1 MSSAVIAT
9 GAEGA
14 SGRAE
19 MPSTD
24 LPIADLPIAEMPLDE
39 VPLADRRQI
48 VWSSVIGT
56 TVEWYDFLIY
66 GTASALVFNKL
77 FFPSIDP
84 VVGTIAAFG
93 SYAVGF
99 LARPLGGVVFGHFG
113 DRIGR
118 KAMLS
123 LTIIIMGLGT
133 FLIGCLPTYAQIGI
147 WAPILLVALR
157 LVQGIGIGGEWGGAV
172 LMVVESVPPHRRGF
186 FGSIVQLGYPLGVIL
201 SIGAFALAALLPEAQ
216 FLSWGWRLPFLA
228 SALLVGIGLFIR
240 LRLHET
246 PSFERVKR
254 RAAVARMPAAK
265 IPIVEILTEH
275 PRTFLKAVGLKV
287 SEIAYVSIV
296 TVFSISYVTGQLGL
310 PRSVILNGILI
321 AAVIELFTIPVF
333 GWLSDR
339 FGRRTLFVAA
349 CLFSIAFA
357 FPLFQLLDTRDP
369 TVITLTVAV
378 ALSFGQG
385 IMFGT
390 GAAWMSELFD
400 ARLRYS
406 GASLGFQVGAALS
419 GGFTPLIAAALLTWG
434 AGATWPISLYLIALA
449 CVTLTAA
456 MLSPETARRPID

>member
-1 MSSAVIAT
+1 MASTAIVMET
-9 GAEGA
+9 EG
-14 SGRAE
+14 G
-19 MPSTD
+19 
-24 LPIADLPIAEMPLDE
+24 LDRHE
-39 VPLADRRQI
+39 VSLADRRQI

-99 LARPLGGVVFGHFG
+99 LARPLGGIVFGHFG
-113 DRIGR
+113 DKIGR
-118 KAMLS
+118 KGMLS
-123 LTIIIMGLGT
+123 LTIMIMGLGT
-133 FLIGCLPTYAQIGI
+133 FLIGCLPTYSQIGV
-147 WAPILLVALR
+147 WAPILLVTLR

-172 LMVVESVPPHRRGF
+172 LMVVESVPAHRRGF

-201 SIGAFALAALLPEAQ
+201 SIGAFALAGLMPEAE
-216 FLSWGWRLPFLA
+216 FLAWGWRLPFLA
-228 SALLVGIGLFIR
+228 SAFLVGVGLFIR

-246 PSFERVKR
+246 PSFQRVKQ
-254 RAAVARMPAAK
+254 RAAVAK
-265 IPIVEILTEH
+265 IPVVEILTEH

-321 AAVIELFTIPVF
+321 AAIIELFTIPVF

-339 FGRRTLFVAA
+339 YGRRTLFVVA
-349 CLFSIAFA
+349 CLFSIVFA

-419 GGFTPLIAAALLTWG
+419 GGFTPLIAAALLTWSS
-434 AGATWPISLYLIALA
+434 GATWPISVYLIVLA
-449 CVTLTAA
+449 CVTLAA
-456 MLSPETARRPID
+456 AFLSPETARRQID

>member
-1 MSSAVIAT
+1 MASAAIAM
-9 GAEGA
+9 E
-14 SGRAE
+14 
-19 MPSTD
+19 
-24 LPIADLPIAEMPLDE
+24 ADIGLDRNE
-39 VPLADRRQI
+39 VSLADRRQI

-99 LARPLGGVVFGHFG
+99 LARPLGGIVFGHFG
-113 DRIGR
+113 DKIGR

-123 LTIIIMGLGT
+123 LTIMIMGLGT
-133 FLIGCLPTYAQIGI
+133 FLIGCLPTYAQIGV
-147 WAPILLVALR
+147 WAPILLVTLR

-172 LMVVESVPPHRRGF
+172 LMVVESVPAHRRGF

-201 SIGAFALAALLPEAQ
+201 SIGAFALAGLMPEAE

-228 SALLVGIGLFIR
+228 SALLVGVGLFIR

-246 PSFERVKR
+246 PSFQRVKE
-254 RAAVARMPAAK
+254 RAAVAK
-265 IPIVEILTEH
+265 IPVVEILTEH

-296 TVFSISYVTGQLGL
+296 TVFSISYVTGKLGL
-310 PRSVILNGILI
+310 PRSVILNGILV
-321 AAVIELFTIPVF
+321 AAIIELFTIPVF

-339 FGRRTLFVAA
+339 YGRRTLFVVA
-349 CLFSIAFA
+349 CLFSIVFA

-369 TVITLTVAV
+369 TIITLTVAV

-419 GGFTPLIAAALLTWG
+419 GGFTPLIAAALLTWSS
-434 AGATWPISLYLIALA
+434 GATWPISVYLIVLA
-449 CVTLTAA
+449 CVTLVAA
-456 MLSPETARRPID
+456 FLSPETARRPID

>member
-1 MSSAVIAT
+1 MASAAITMEA
-9 GAEGA
+9 GAG
-14 SGRAE
+14 
-19 MPSTD
+19 
-24 LPIADLPIAEMPLDE
+24 LDRNE
-39 VPLADRRQI
+39 VSLADRRQI

-99 LARPLGGVVFGHFG
+99 LARPLGGIVFGHFG
-113 DRIGR
+113 DKIGR

-133 FLIGCLPTYAQIGI
+133 FLIGCLPTYAQIGV
-147 WAPILLVALR
+147 WAPILLVTLR
-157 LVQGIGIGGEWGGAV
+157 LIQGIGIGGEWGGAV
-172 LMVVESVPPHRRGF
+172 LMVVESVPAHRRGF
-186 FGSIVQLGYPLGVIL
+186 FGSIVQLGYPFGVIL
-201 SIGAFALAALLPEAQ
+201 SIGAFALAGLMPEAE

-228 SALLVGIGLFIR
+228 SALLVGVGLFIR

-246 PSFERVKR
+246 PSFQRVKQ
-254 RAAVARMPAAK
+254 RAAVAK
-265 IPIVEILTEH
+265 IPVVEILTEH

-321 AAVIELFTIPVF
+321 AAIIELFTIPIF

-349 CLFSIAFA
+349 CLFSIVFA

-369 TVITLTVAV
+369 TIITLTVAV

-419 GGFTPLIAAALLTWG
+419 GGFTPLIAAALLTWSS
-434 AGATWPISLYLIALA
+434 GATWPISVYLIVLA
-449 CVTLTAA
+449 CVTLVAA
-456 MLSPETARRPID
+456 FLSPETARRQID

>member
-1 MSSAVIAT
+1 MVDAA
-9 GAEGA
+9 
-14 SGRAE
+14 
-19 MPSTD
+19 
-24 LPIADLPIAEMPLDE
+24 LPLDVPQIAEPDA
-39 VPLADRRQI
+39 VTPTDRRQI

-84 VVGTIAAFG
+84 AVGTIAAFG

-99 LARPLGGVVFGHFG
+99 LARPLGGAVFGHFG
-113 DRIGR
+113 DRVGR

-123 LTIIIMGLGT
+123 LTLMIMGLGT
-133 FLIGCLPTYAQIGI
+133 FLIGCLPTYGQIGI
-147 WAPILLVALR
+147 LAPILLVALR

-172 LMVVESVPPHRRGF
+172 LMVVESVPAERRGF
-186 FGSIVQLGYPLGVIL
+186 FGSVVQLGYPIGVIL
-201 SIGAFALAALLPEAQ
+201 SIGAFALTGLMPEAA
-216 FLSWGWRLPFLA
+216 FLSWGWRIPFLA
-228 SALLVGIGLFIR
+228 SAPLVGVGLFIR

-246 PSFERVKR
+246 PAFR
-254 RAAVARMPAAK
+254 RIKARAVTARLPAL
-265 IPIVEILTEH
+265 EILTEH
-275 PRTFLKAVGLKV
+275 PGMFLKAVGLKV

-310 PRSVILNGILI
+310 SRGVILNGILV
-321 AAVIELFTIPVF
+321 AALIELFTIPAF

-339 FGRRTLFVAA
+339 YGRRPLFIAA

-357 FPLFQLLDTRDP
+357 FPMFRLLDTRDP
-369 TVITLTVAV
+369 TIITLTVAV

-419 GGFTPLIAAALLTWG
+419 GGFTPLIAAALLAWSG
-434 AGATWPISLYLIALA
+434 GATWPISAYLIALA
-449 CVTLTAA
+449 CVTLAA
-456 MLSPETARRPID
+456 TFAAPETARRRID

>member
-1 MSSAVIAT
+1 MLDAA
-9 GAEGA
+9 
-14 SGRAE
+14 
-19 MPSTD
+19 
-24 LPIADLPIAEMPLDE
+24 LPLDTTRIDE
-39 VPLADRRQI
+39 PDAVTLADRRQI

-66 GTASALVFNKL
+66 GTASALVFSKL

-99 LARPLGGVVFGHFG
+99 LARPLGGAVFGHFG

-118 KAMLS
+118 KSMLS
-123 LTIIIMGLGT
+123 LTLMIMGLGT
-133 FLIGCLPTYAQIGI
+133 FLIGCLPTYGQIGI
-147 WAPILLVALR
+147 LAPILLVALR

-172 LMVVESVPPHRRGF
+172 LMVVESVPPERRGF
-186 FGSIVQLGYPLGVIL
+186 FGSIVQLGYPIGVIL
-201 SIGAFALAALLPEAQ
+201 SIGAFTLTGLMPEAA
-216 FLSWGWRLPFLA
+216 FLSWGWRIPFLA
-228 SALLVGIGLFIR
+228 SAPLVGVGLFIR

-246 PSFERVKR
+246 PAFR
-254 RAAVARMPAAK
+254 RIKEQAVTARL
-265 IPIVEILTEH
+265 PIVEILTEH
-275 PRTFLKAVGLKV
+275 PGTFLKAVGLKV
-287 SEIAYVSIV
+287 SEIAYVSVV

-310 PRSVILNGILI
+310 SRSVILNGILV
-321 AAVIELFTIPVF
+321 AAVIELFMIPVF
-333 GWLSDR
+333 GYLSDR
-339 FGRRTLFVAA
+339 YGRKTLFIAA

-357 FPLFQLLDTRDP
+357 FPMFTLLDTRDP

-419 GGFTPLIAAALLTWG
+419 GGFTPLIAAGLLAWSG
-434 AGATWPISLYLIALA
+434 GATWPISAYLIALA
-449 CVTLTAA
+449 CVTLVATFAA
-456 MLSPETARRPID
+456 PETARRRID

>member
-1 MSSAVIAT
+1 MTDAV
-9 GAEGA
+9 
-14 SGRAE
+14 
-19 MPSTD
+19 
-24 LPIADLPIAEMPLDE
+24 MPLQGGL
-39 VPLADRRQI
+39 PLDRDAVSDSDRRQI

-66 GTASALVFNKL
+66 GTASALVFSKL
-77 FFPSIDP
+77 FFPSFDP
-84 VVGTIAAFG
+84 LVGTIAAFG

-99 LARPLGGVVFGHFG
+99 LARPLGGVIFGHFG
-113 DRIGR
+113 DRVGR

-172 LMVVESVPPHRRGF
+172 LMVVESVPPGRRGF
-186 FGSIVQLGYPLGVIL
+186 FGSLVQLGYPLGVVT
-201 SIGAFALAALLPEAQ
+201 SIGAFALAGLLPEAE
-216 FLSWGWRLPFLA
+216 FLAWGWRLPFLA
-228 SALLVGIGLFIR
+228 SALLVAVGLFIR

-246 PSFERVKR
+246 PSFRRVKQ
-254 RAAVARMPAAK
+254 RAATAK
-265 IPIVEILTEH
+265 LPVMEILTEH

-296 TVFSISYVTGQLGL
+296 TVFSIAYVTGPLGL

-321 AAVIELFTIPVF
+321 AAVIELFTLPLF

-339 FGRRTLFVAA
+339 YGRRPLFVAA

-357 FPLFQLLDTRDP
+357 FPLFTLLDTRDP
-369 TVITLTVAV
+369 TIITLTVAV

-390 GAAWMSELFD
+390 GAAWMSELFE

-419 GGFTPLIAAALLTWG
+419 GGFTPLIAAALLTWSS
-434 AGATWPISLYLIALA
+434 GATWPISVYLIALA
-449 CVTLTAA
+449 CVTLLATLAA
-456 MLSPETARRPID
+456 PETARRAID

>member
-1 MSSAVIAT
+1 VEIHL
-9 GAEGA
+9 EKW
-14 SGRAE
+14 
-19 MPSTD
+19 MPRMLD
-24 LPIADLPIAEMPLDE
+24 AALPLETTRIAEPDA
-39 VPLADRRQI
+39 VTAADRRQI

-84 VVGTIAAFG
+84 AVGTIAAFG

-99 LARPLGGVVFGHFG
+99 LARPLGGAVFGHFG

-123 LTIIIMGLGT
+123 LTLMIMGLGT
-133 FLIGCLPTYAQIGI
+133 FLIGCLPTYGQIGI
-147 WAPILLVALR
+147 LAPVLLVALR

-172 LMVVESVPPHRRGF
+172 LMVVESVPPDRRGF
-186 FGSIVQLGYPLGVIL
+186 FGSVVQLGYPIGVIL
-201 SIGAFALAALLPEAQ
+201 SIGAFALTGLMPEAA
-216 FLSWGWRLPFLA
+216 FLSWGWRVPFLA
-228 SALLVGIGLFIR
+228 SAPLVGVGLFIR

-246 PSFERVKR
+246 PAFQRIKA
-254 RAAVARMPAAK
+254 RAATARLPVM
-265 IPIVEILTEH
+265 EILTEH
-275 PRTFLKAVGLKV
+275 PGLFLKAVGLKV
-287 SEIAYVSIV
+287 SEIAYVSVV
-296 TVFSISYVTGQLGL
+296 TVFSIAYVTGPLGL
-310 PRSVILNGILI
+310 SRGVILNGILV
-321 AAVIELFTIPVF
+321 AAVIELVTIPVF

-339 FGRRTLFVAA
+339 YGRRTLFIAA

-357 FPLFQLLDTRDP
+357 FPMFRLLDTRDP
-369 TVITLTVAV
+369 TIITLTVAV

-390 GAAWMSELFD
+390 GAAWMSELFE

-419 GGFTPLIAAALLTWG
+419 GGFTPLIAAALLAWSG
-434 AGATWPISLYLIALA
+434 GATWPISAYLIVLA
-449 CVTLTAA
+449 CVTLATTFAA
-456 MLSPETARRPID
+456 PETAGRPLD

>member
-1 MSSAVIAT
+1 MLDAVLPSEAMRIAGSSAVT
-9 GAEGA
+9 TAE
-14 SGRAE
+14 
-19 MPSTD
+19 
-24 LPIADLPIAEMPLDE
+24 
-39 VPLADRRQI
+39 RRQI

-99 LARPLGGVVFGHFG
+99 LARPLGGAVFGHFG

-123 LTIIIMGLGT
+123 LTLMIMGLGT
-133 FLIGCLPTYAQIGI
+133 FLIGCLPTYGQIGI
-147 WAPILLVALR
+147 LAPILLVALR

-172 LMVVESVPPHRRGF
+172 LMVVESVPAERRGF
-186 FGSIVQLGYPLGVIL
+186 FGSIVQLGYPIGVIL
-201 SIGAFALAALLPEAQ
+201 SIGAFALTGLMPEAA
-216 FLSWGWRLPFLA
+216 FLSWGWRVPFLA
-228 SALLVGIGLFIR
+228 SALLVGVGLFIR

-246 PSFERVKR
+246 PAFRRIKER
-254 RAAVARMPAAK
+254 AVTARLPVM
-265 IPIVEILTEH
+265 EILTEH
-275 PRTFLKAVGLKV
+275 PGMFLKAVGLKV
-287 SEIAYVSIV
+287 SEIAYVSVV

-310 PRSVILNGILI
+310 SRGVILNGILI
-321 AAVIELFTIPVF
+321 AAIIELFTIPVF

-339 FGRRTLFVAA
+339 YGRKTLFVAA

-357 FPLFQLLDTRDP
+357 FPMFTLLDTRDP
-369 TVITLTVAV
+369 TIITLTVAV

-419 GGFTPLIAAALLTWG
+419 GGFTPLIAAALLAWSG
-434 AGATWPISLYLIALA
+434 GATWPISAYLIALA
-449 CVTLTAA
+449 CITLVATFAA
-456 MLSPETARRPID
+456 PETARRPID

>member
-1 MSSAVIAT
+1 MASTAIVMET
-9 GAEGA
+9 EG
-14 SGRAE
+14 G
-19 MPSTD
+19 
-24 LPIADLPIAEMPLDE
+24 LDRHE
-39 VPLADRRQI
+39 VSLADRRQI

-99 LARPLGGVVFGHFG
+99 LARPLGGIVFGHFG
-113 DRIGR
+113 DKIGR

-123 LTIIIMGLGT
+123 LTIMIMGLGT
-133 FLIGCLPTYAQIGI
+133 FLIGCLPTYAQIGV
-147 WAPILLVALR
+147 WAPILLVTLR

-172 LMVVESVPPHRRGF
+172 LMVVESVPAHRRGL

-201 SIGAFALAALLPEAQ
+201 SIGAFALAGLMPEAE
-216 FLSWGWRLPFLA
+216 FLAWGWRLPFLA
-228 SALLVGIGLFIR
+228 SAFLVGVGLFIR

-246 PSFERVKR
+246 PSFQRVKQ
-254 RAAVARMPAAK
+254 RAAVAK
-265 IPIVEILTEH
+265 IPVVEILTEH

-321 AAVIELFTIPVF
+321 AAIIELFTIPVF

-339 FGRRTLFVAA
+339 YGRRTLFVVA
-349 CLFSIAFA
+349 CLFSIVFA

-419 GGFTPLIAAALLTWG
+419 GGFTPLIAAALLTWSS
-434 AGATWPISLYLIALA
+434 GATWPISVYLIVLA
-449 CVTLTAA
+449 CVTLVAA
-456 MLSPETARRPID
+456 FLSPETARRQID

>member
-1 MSSAVIAT
+1 MPAEAIRIAGSGAVT
-9 GAEGA
+9 TAE
-14 SGRAE
+14 
-19 MPSTD
+19 
-24 LPIADLPIAEMPLDE
+24 
-39 VPLADRRQI
+39 RRQI

-99 LARPLGGVVFGHFG
+99 LARPLGGAVFGHFG

-123 LTIIIMGLGT
+123 LTLMIMGLGT
-133 FLIGCLPTYAQIGI
+133 FLIGCLPTYGQIGI
-147 WAPILLVALR
+147 LAPILLVALR

-172 LMVVESVPPHRRGF
+172 LMVVESVPAERRGF
-186 FGSIVQLGYPLGVIL
+186 FGSIVQLGYPIGVIL
-201 SIGAFALAALLPEAQ
+201 SIGAFALTGLLPEAA
-216 FLSWGWRLPFLA
+216 FLSWGWRVPFLA
-228 SALLVGIGLFIR
+228 SALLVGVGLFIR

-246 PSFERVKR
+246 PAFRRIKER
-254 RAAVARMPAAK
+254 AVTARLPVM
-265 IPIVEILTEH
+265 EILTEH
-275 PRTFLKAVGLKV
+275 PGMFLKAVGLKV
-287 SEIAYVSIV
+287 SEIAYVSVV

-310 PRSVILNGILI
+310 SRGVILNGILI
-321 AAVIELFTIPVF
+321 AAIIELFTIPVF

-339 FGRRTLFVAA
+339 YGRKTLFIAA

-357 FPLFQLLDTRDP
+357 FPMFQLLDTRDP
-369 TVITLTVAV
+369 TIITLTVAV

-419 GGFTPLIAAALLTWG
+419 GGFTPLIAAALLAWSG
-434 AGATWPISLYLIALA
+434 GATWPISAYLIALA
-449 CVTLTAA
+449 CITLVATFAA
-456 MLSPETARRPID
+456 PETARRPID

>member
-1 MSSAVIAT
+1 MASAAIAM
-9 GAEGA
+9 E
-14 SGRAE
+14 
-19 MPSTD
+19 
-24 LPIADLPIAEMPLDE
+24 ADIGLNRNE
-39 VPLADRRQI
+39 VSLADRRQI

-99 LARPLGGVVFGHFG
+99 LARPLGGIVFGHFG
-113 DRIGR
+113 DKIGR

-123 LTIIIMGLGT
+123 LTIMIMGLGT
-133 FLIGCLPTYAQIGI
+133 FLIGCLPTYAQIGV
-147 WAPILLVALR
+147 WAPILLVTLR

-172 LMVVESVPPHRRGF
+172 LMVVESVPAHRRGF

-201 SIGAFALAALLPEAQ
+201 SIGAFALAGLMPEAE

-228 SALLVGIGLFIR
+228 SALLVGVGLFIR

-246 PSFERVKR
+246 PSFQRVKE
-254 RAAVARMPAAK
+254 RAAVAK
-265 IPIVEILTEH
+265 IPVVEILTEH

-296 TVFSISYVTGQLGL
+296 TVFSISYVTGKLGL
-310 PRSVILNGILI
+310 PRSVILNGILV
-321 AAVIELFTIPVF
+321 AAIIELFTIPVF

-339 FGRRTLFVAA
+339 YGRRTLFVVA
-349 CLFSIAFA
+349 CLFSIVFA

-369 TVITLTVAV
+369 TIITLTVAV

-419 GGFTPLIAAALLTWG
+419 GGFTPLIAAALLTWSS
-434 AGATWPISLYLIALA
+434 GATWPISVYLIVLA
-449 CVTLTAA
+449 CVTLVAA
-456 MLSPETARRPID
+456 FLSPETARRPID

>member
-1 MSSAVIAT
+1 MET
-9 GAEGA
+9 EG
-14 SGRAE
+14 G
-19 MPSTD
+19 
-24 LPIADLPIAEMPLDE
+24 LDRHE
-39 VPLADRRQI
+39 VSLADRRQI

-99 LARPLGGVVFGHFG
+99 LARPLGGIVFGHFG
-113 DRIGR
+113 DKIGR

-123 LTIIIMGLGT
+123 LTIMIMGLGT
-133 FLIGCLPTYAQIGI
+133 FLIGCLPTYAQIGV
-147 WAPILLVALR
+147 WAPILLVTLR

-172 LMVVESVPPHRRGF
+172 LMVVESVPAHRRGF

-201 SIGAFALAALLPEAQ
+201 SIGAFALAGLMPEAE
-216 FLSWGWRLPFLA
+216 FLAWGWRLPFLA
-228 SALLVGIGLFIR
+228 SAFLVGVGLFIR

-246 PSFERVKR
+246 PSFQRVKQ
-254 RAAVARMPAAK
+254 RAAVAK
-265 IPIVEILTEH
+265 IPVVEILTEH

-321 AAVIELFTIPVF
+321 AAIIELFTIPVF

-339 FGRRTLFVAA
+339 YGRRTLFVVA
-349 CLFSIAFA
+349 CLFSIVFA

-419 GGFTPLIAAALLTWG
+419 GGFTPLIAAALLTWSS
-434 AGATWPISLYLIALA
+434 GATWPISVYLIVLA
-449 CVTLTAA
+449 CVTLVAA
-456 MLSPETARRPID
+456 FLSPETARRQID